1 MTLLPS
7 SPSVFDL
14 VLSFIAM
21 LTTYQISRGQ
31 YFKWKCHVKAAASSV
46 DKETQAKANFLLQKW
61 NIRNII
67 WWHIYLFWKANAEE
81 VEIHG
86 LKYHPW
92 KFPDKPFRT
101 Y

>member
-1 MTLLPS
+1 MILLPS
-7 SPSVFDL
+7 SSSVFDL

-31 YFKWKCHVKAAASSV
+31 YLKWKLHVENAMFYLDDNAQGNA
-46 DKETQAKANFLLQKW
+46 FYLLLRW
-61 NIRNII
+61 NRYTL
-67 WWHIYLFWKANAEE
+67 WWHVYLFLHSNSEE

-86 LKYHPW
+86 LKYQPW
-92 KFPDKPFRT
+92 MFPSKAFST